1 MLVLWEVY
9 VKIDIAAKSL
19 LLEAFPG
26 RRIIIYNST
35 FLLSLRG
42 EFLRQC

>member
-26 RRIIIYNST
+26 GQENNY
-35 FLLSLRG
+35 L
-42 EFLRQC
+42 